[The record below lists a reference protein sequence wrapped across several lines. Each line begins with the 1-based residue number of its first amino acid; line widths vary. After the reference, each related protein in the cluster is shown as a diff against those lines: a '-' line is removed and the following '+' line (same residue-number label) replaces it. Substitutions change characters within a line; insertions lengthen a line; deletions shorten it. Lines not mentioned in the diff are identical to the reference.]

1 MILTSYAS
9 NFGGGRPTDKMAKK
23 GMSLP
28 FPVSLSLVAKQ
39 NNQMHT
45 NNLLPS
51 LPAKSRTIAVR
62 LISMAMT
69 GYYKTFVRPRQHHPL
84 SMLKY
89 DPVGT
94 SDYFSS
100 FSCAGEAERKDC
112 SPPPPPPG
120 PEGGVMLV
128 GEGGIINAGGISGR
142 CGFPM
147 LKGV

>member
-1 MILTSYAS
+1 MPATSVVVDQPIKWQKRVCL
-9 NFGGGRPTDKMAKK
+9 FP
-23 GMSLP
+23 SL
-28 FPVSLSLVAKQ
+28 SLSLVAKQ

-69 GYYKTFVRPRQHHPL
+69 GYYKTLVRPRQHHPL

-112 SPPPPPPG
+112 SPPPPRRK
-120 PEGGVMLV
+120 GGYARRGRRNNQWWWYLWEMR
-128 GEGGIINAGGISGR
+128 ISYA
-142 CGFPM
+142 
-147 LKGV
+147 